1 MSASAHSFSRLPNR
15 PPHDQELLGDLLH
28 SLSQPLT
35 SLRCNLELSIDEV
48 TEQQQQTVSA
58 ALQQTETVIGMIQL
72 MREYLDAE
80 QGAGEEAV
88 ALMPVLKSIGEDLSS
103 IAALRNIGLRVLG
116 TCAAKLRVGEPRLRL
131 ALQYLIL
138 AMIERQ
144 PEGSEITLLLT
155 EGPVGAVLR
164 AQAERSL
171 NGPGSQP
178 SGEGPGHSRIA
189 ARCGE
194 SDDEA
199 DAAGDCQPCA
209 GNRGCSTGIGR
220 RHSRICFADPARER
234 NSRVTSGPSR
244 SWPLRPA
251 ETPINRM
258 KKHKPQ
264 GIQACTRDPRDQI

>member
-88 ALMPVLKSIGEDLSS
+88 ALMPVLKTLGEDLSS
-103 IAALRNIGLRVLG
+103 IAALRNIRLRVLG
-116 TCAAKLRVGEPRLRL
+116 TCAAKLRAGEPRLRL

-138 AMIERQ
+138 TMVERQ

-171 NGPGSQP
+171 NGTEASRPEKNLGTRELQRDAVRATMRRMRLAIANRVLETAGAALVLDDGTPGFVLRIP
-178 SGEGPGHSRIA
+178 RASGTHA
-189 ARCGE
+189 
-194 SDDEA
+194 
-199 DAAGDCQPCA
+199 
-209 GNRGCSTGIGR
+209 
-220 RHSRICFADPARER
+220 
-234 NSRVTSGPSR
+234 
-244 SWPLRPA
+244 
-251 ETPINRM
+251 
-258 KKHKPQ
+258 
-264 GIQACTRDPRDQI
+264 